1 MDSTTSCLGGS
12 IRQAATTS
20 PATAVISPSTNAVV
34 VVKFEDILLFPGVAR
49 IERVEALLREGNLVA
64 Y

>member
-1 MDSTTSCLGGS
+1 
-12 IRQAATTS
+12 
-20 PATAVISPSTNAVV
+20 V